1 LRKAF
6 FSPNTVL
13 TFISA
18 DDPAITVADEKRAD
32 AIAKYARTLDQ
43 RVLELA
49 PGVEA
54 SRFFVR
60 VLDVEQKAAIQS
72 LVTTD
77 DDLGGFAG
85 ALQTEVGRALLRSL
99 IEKNLVGYKNF
110 NLVTGFTDFGEAQIK
125 RFDCEI
131 NGPVEKEV
139 RDALL
144 SDVGFTVNLMLFLLT
159 AGQLSDDEKKA

>member
-18 DDPAITVADEKRAD
+18 DDAAITVPESERPD

-43 RVLELA
+43 RVLKLA
-49 PGVEA
+49 PDVEA
-54 SRFFVR
+54 TRFFVR
-60 VLDVEQKAAIQS
+60 VLDVEQKAAIQG

-77 DDLGGFAG
+77 EDLGGFAG
-85 ALQTEVGRALLRSL
+85 SLQTDIGRALLRSL

-110 NLVTGFTDFGEAQIK
+110 NLITGFTDFGEPHVK

-131 NGPVEKEV
+131 NGPIEKDV

-144 SDVGFTVNLMLFLLT
+144 ADVGFTVNLMLFLLT
-159 AGQLSDDEKKA
+159 AGQLSDDEKKV